1 LTFANNKL
9 YFCNQCKKIL
19 ENVEEL
25 LFVEEDSSR
34 GFCSEQCIENFY
46 SPLFKHYEAKEKEL
60 RGSLNIQNESCL
72 KLLEKNELVDKLFS
86 SPLEIHHS
94 MNELE
99 EEVYSFIGKFPQE
112 KGKEVWLISLC
123 FVYEAK
129 PSFVFLLTATENE
142 ELVDHFRI
150 GDPVE
155 DIEDFLALDENLEVE
170 GDPKQILETVEQKKS
185 QLLAQMIEER
195 SPHDIPIEEFI
206 HYEPFF
212 EPTIENPDEVYTYMD
227 EDGDTL
233 YTYIKAYEKEGTSF
247 YYFVLC
253 FNFAS
258 NPNEQTESLLPIISF
273 PSLDADTYKKHSQGE
288 RISGSL
294 KS

>member
-1 LTFANNKL
+1 MSFSNNKL

-19 ENVEEL
+19 NNVEDL

-34 GFCSEQCIENFY
+34 GFCSEKCIENFY

-60 RGSLNIQNESCL
+60 RSELGIQNETCL
-72 KLLEKNELVDKLFS
+72 KLLEKSELVDKLFS
-86 SPLEIHHS
+86 APLEIYHS

-99 EEVYSFIGKFPQE
+99 EEIYSFIGKFPQD
-112 KGKEVWLISLC
+112 KGKEIWLISLC
-123 FVYEAK
+123 YVYDAK

-142 ELVDHFRI
+142 EFVDHFRI

-155 DIEDFLALDENLEVE
+155 DIEDFLATDEEMEVS

-185 QLLAQMIEER
+185 SLLAQMIEER
-195 SPHDIPIEEFI
+195 SPHDIPIEEFAN
-206 HYEPFF
+206 YEPFF

-233 YTYIKAYEKEGTSF
+233 YTYIKAYERDGCSF
-247 YYFVLC
+247 YFFVVC
-253 FNFAS
+253 YNFSS

-273 PSLDADTYKKHSQGE
+273 PSLDADTYKKHSKGE